1 MALTPIL
8 KSNGP
13 ELSSVYDNSII
24 FDRPTHYSKLNS
36 VWSILNQ

>member
-24 FDRPTHYSKLNS
+24 FDRHYSKLNS